1 MAFTSLLLKSYMIR
15 KPSLTADT
23 LEDVMNQNHLL
34 IAAPQLNRIDP
45 IIYNMFSERIDK
57 FFKLYPNEAND
68 IDLFVQ
74 NPSIIKEV
82 QNKRAVI
89 LCPTN
94 CKRIIKQINSN
105 IRIMESEIRY
115 KHRYIYTYFNKN
127 VPNRVKLIRMIKSL
141 YETGILV
148 RDTEIMQNVMEIYA
162 KTEPT
167 YTGPKSIDAVDKIYL
182 IQALRGPFAILI
194 MGFIITT
201 MSLLGEFVYQ
211 NGYINNIKRIQ

>member
-1 MAFTSLLLKSYMIR
+1 MIR

-45 IIYNMFSERIDK
+45 IIYNMFAERIDK

-94 CKRIIKQINSN
+94 CKKIIKQINSN
-105 IRIMESEIRY
+105 MQSDTSVELHTLTFECTQI
-115 KHRYIYTYFNKN
+115 YI
-127 VPNRVKLIRMIKSL
+127 
-141 YETGILV
+141 
-148 RDTEIMQNVMEIYA
+148 
-162 KTEPT
+162 
-167 YTGPKSIDAVDKIYL
+167 
-182 IQALRGPFAILI
+182 
-194 MGFIITT
+194 
-201 MSLLGEFVYQ
+201 
-211 NGYINNIKRIQ
+211 